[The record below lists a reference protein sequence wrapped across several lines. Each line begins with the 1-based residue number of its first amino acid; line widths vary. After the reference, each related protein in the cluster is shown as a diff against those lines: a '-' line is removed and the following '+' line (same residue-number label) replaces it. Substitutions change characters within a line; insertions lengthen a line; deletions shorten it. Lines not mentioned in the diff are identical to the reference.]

1 MNVLQLSTT
10 QLPLIF
16 SSKFAQLNHINSC
29 PNVFTSIT
37 LHPSRNPC
45 KYLVKVGED
54 RPTKSTDLLTQI
66 KELEAEG
73 ELEDHDDN
81 DLVDID
87 WDKVEDEFSPKRPFK
102 GAGEEGMDYDKDPE
116 FAEILG
122 ASLDDPAKARSQIE
136 ERMKKKRDK
145 ILQRKTGS
153 ATPMRVTFNKFEFNN
168 SYIWIEF
175 YHAPLDKDIRMICD
189 TIRSWHVIGRLGGCN
204 SMNMQLSQSTTDKRP
219 SYDDILGAN
228 IEPTTFYNISDL
240 EIQDNVARIWVDIGT
255 SEPLLLDILINAMT
269 QISSD
274 HVGIKQMVFGGS
286 EHENWSPNLTTEDQ
300 GYSVH
305 KI

>member
-1 MNVLQLSTT
+1 MNVLQFTTT
-10 QLPLIF
+10 QLPLI
-16 SSKFAQLNHINSC
+16 SSSTFAQLNHINSC
-29 PNVFTSIT
+29 PNVYTSIKFNS
-37 LHPSRNPC
+37 SRNPC
-45 KYLVKVGED
+45 KYLVKAGEN
-54 RPTKSTDLLTQI
+54 RRTKSTDLLTQI
-66 KELEAEG
+66 RELEAEG
-73 ELEDHDDN
+73 EEEDHDDN

-87 WDKVEDEFSPKRPFK
+87 WDKVEDEFSPKVPL
-102 GAGEEGMDYDKDPE
+102 AGEEGMNYDKDPE

-122 ASLDDPAKARSQIE
+122 DSLDNPAKARSRIE
-136 ERMKKKRDK
+136 ERMKNKRDK

-153 ATPMRVTFNKFEFNN
+153 ATPMSVTFNKFEFNN

-175 YHAPLDKDIRMICD
+175 YHAPSDKDIRMICD

-255 SEPLLLDILINAMT
+255 SEGLLLDILINAMT

-286 EHENWSPNLTTEDQ
+286 EYENWSPNLTSEDQ

>member
-1 MNVLQLSTT
+1 MNVLQLTTILQYPRIWTTT
-10 QLPLIF
+10 QLSNYNLIPSVSTLINLHSTRNTCRIMVKA
-16 SSKFAQLNHINSC
+16 SSENRV
-29 PNVFTSIT
+29 P
-37 LHPSRNPC
+37 
-45 KYLVKVGED
+45 
-54 RPTKSTDLLTQI
+54 KSTDLFTQI
-66 KELEAEG
+66 KQLEAASE
-73 ELEDHDDN
+73 EEEEVHDDN

-87 WDKVEDEFSPKRPFK
+87 WDKVEDEFSPKGRD
-102 GAGEEGMDYDKDPE
+102 EDMNYDKDPE
-116 FAEILG
+116 FAQILG
-122 ASLDDPAKARSQIE
+122 TSLDDPAKARSKIE
-136 ERMKKKRDK
+136 ERMKNKRDK
-145 ILQRKTGS
+145 IIQRKTGS
-153 ATPMRVTFNKFEFNN
+153 ATPMKVIFNKFEFNN

-175 YHAPLDKDIRMICD
+175 YHAPLDKDIKMICD
-189 TIRSWHVIGRLGGCN
+189 
-204 SMNMQLSQSTTDKRP
+204 LSQSTTDKRP

-255 SEPLLLDILINAMT
+255 SEPMLLDVLINAMT

-286 EHENWSPNLTTEDQ
+286 EYENWSPNLTSEDE